1 LRTIYE
7 KSYKRIILLKSQ
19 KLKKSRVS
27 GSNGIG
33 VNSGFDNLFHSFSG
47 EFATEIA
54 NAIENI
60 SSNIFVDAAILAVI
74 SVSTLVGILKLGPF
88 VIPIGV
94 GIAGGYLGCRAS
106 WSRESVWKSMAEVS
120 IKSILDHGSSRQ
132 LLSRLDEELKSSKLF
147 NY

>member
-1 LRTIYE
+1 MFRVLDSRERDRYRLRKFTYRRFLHRLAQEQNQYQLIILLSLRTIYE

-19 KLKKSRVS
+19 KLKKSGVS
-27 GSNGIG
+27 GSNEIG

-74 SVSTLVGILKLGPF
+74 SVYT
-88 VIPIGV
+88 
-94 GIAGGYLGCRAS
+94 CRNIKTWAVCNSDRGWNS
-106 WSRESVWKSMAEVS
+106 W
-120 IKSILDHGSSRQ
+120 
-132 LLSRLDEELKSSKLF
+132 RLF
-147 NY
+147 RM